1 MPGATSSPA
10 TDGPIEGVTFDH
22 VAIAV
27 EGITDPW
34 PLLADVLGGR
44 YKDRGIN
51 PGFGWTQLR
60 FANGFVVEGLHP
72 EQVGDNDFLQR
83 FLARSGAGPHH
94 LTFTV
99 PDLDVALRRLRAEGY
114 EPVGEDRTD
123 PAWSEAFLR
132 PSEAHGIVVQVAQV
146 GEAPIPAP
154 PEPEGFPDLPY
165 DHPIASLGRVVYAV
179 ADLDGALRLF
189 RDVLG
194 GTVRSSGAAVDGN
207 HWVEL
212 SWGGA
217 GHLRLLEATHEGRV
231 ADWLDGRTGRLRH
244 LFFNFDNPSWVP
256 GAKEDARGRWVVEAD
271 DNVLGTRLVIASST
285 APTTR
290 G

>member
-1 MPGATSSPA
+1 MSGPTSDSPA
-10 TDGPIEGVTFDH
+10 AAPLDGVSFDH

-44 YKDRGIN
+44 YLDRGIN

-72 EQVGDNDFLQR
+72 EQVGANDFLQR

-99 PDLDVALRRLRAEGY
+99 PDLDVALDRLRAEGY
-114 EPVGEDRTD
+114 EPVGEDRSD
-123 PAWSEAFLR
+123 PAWSEAFLH

-146 GEAPIPAP
+146 GEAPIPPP

-217 GHLRLLEATHEGRV
+217 GHLRLLEGTHEGRV
-231 ADWLDGRTGRLRH
+231 ADWLDGRPGRLRH
-244 LFFNFDNPSWVP
+244 LFFSFDNPSWVP

-290 G
+290 V